1 MRIKALAPLLAMLAA
16 LALTGCAPQDAPT
29 QEEQAEPAQKS
40 LEETLDEVGREHYSA
55 PCPVSG
61 SVATVTYYKGSTR
74 WQALDGSV
82 HSGDALDAPVL
93 LSASDASG
101 LDTTNPSNAIKR
113 IEYALFFKD
122 KSGDYIGV
130 VTDAAQSVPAYSE
143 VRETLV
149 DGFSDYIGNGTPSR
163 YEAYVYHV
171 VLQDGSEW
179 GAGDLSELD
188 AETQYRVVLQKSH
201 KLDEGNVS
209 VLG

>member
-1 MRIKALAPLLAMLAA
+1 M
-16 LALTGCAPQDAPT
+16 
-29 QEEQAEPAQKS
+29 
-40 LEETLDEVGREHYSA
+40 
-55 PCPVSG
+55 SG

-93 LSASDASG
+93 LSASGASG
-101 LDTTNPSNAIKR
+101 LYTTNPSNVIKR

-122 KSGDYIGV
+122 KSGDYIGF
-130 VTDAAQSVPAYSE
+130 VTDAAQSVPAYCE

-149 DGFSDYIGNGTPSR
+149 DGLSYYISNGTPSR

-188 AETQYRVVLQKSH
+188 AETQYQVVLQKGH
-201 KLDEGNVS
+201 KIDEGNVS